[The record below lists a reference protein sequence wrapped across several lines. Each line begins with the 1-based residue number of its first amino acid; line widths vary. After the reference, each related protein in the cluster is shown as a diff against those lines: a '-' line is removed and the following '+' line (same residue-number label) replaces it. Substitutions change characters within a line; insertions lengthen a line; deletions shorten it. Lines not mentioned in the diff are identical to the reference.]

1 MHCLLPIIKGYYL
14 TMDRADIYLQLVFE
28 QPILLVPFILFIF
41 IFLSIPAEKKF
52 YMSLIILVPW
62 LTVARSEGL
71 GPISAA
77 AKLSSGVGYL
87 MVAFSAVTH
96 PGPKRAIPGVV
107 WIFVIVAFAS
117 ILYVVTTE
125 ERARAVVM
133 RLQWACV
140 TLAGVYTARTI
151 VGYSD
156 LRKII
161 DALTWGCLFAL
172 IIPLSGFLIDPLG
185 SFLKGQGR
193 FEPWG
198 ANSNQI
204 GMLFAL
210 STPLLA
216 YSLLSLKKVSLK
228 PILLSALVVTI
239 GMGVM
244 TASRQTLLAIFL
256 VMIPV
261 FFVLAKRP
269 IFLIL
274 ALGVGIIGLS
284 MMLSLGENAEFDRL
298 GSLETGRIEVWREY
312 TTKVFPQ
319 RPLFGLLGTSGQSF
333 EKSVTEVG
341 MHPHNAW
348 MYLMYLGGI
357 SLAGPMLYLS
367 IYSAYC
373 SVKIW
378 QLRKILP
385 GDPLL
390 YSILMM
396 VLLAMYIQGL
406 FNQVVYWPTYT
417 WSFLHVV
424 LASMF
429 ICVWKSIKDGGIEY
443 GLLDDQYEFTDEDF
457 ESPEEFEDYS

>member
-1 MHCLLPIIKGYYL
+1 
-14 TMDRADIYLQLVFE
+14 V
-28 QPILLVPFILFIF
+28 
-41 IFLSIPAEKKF
+41 S
-52 YMSLIILVPW
+52 
-62 LTVARSEGL
+62 
-71 GPISAA
+71 
-77 AKLSSGVGYL
+77 
-87 MVAFSAVTH
+87 
-96 PGPKRAIPGVV
+96 
-107 WIFVIVAFAS
+107 
-117 ILYVVTTE
+117 
-125 ERARAVVM
+125 
-133 RLQWACV
+133 
-140 TLAGVYTARTI
+140 
-151 VGYSD
+151 YSD

-172 IIPLSGFLIDPLG
+172 IIPLSGFLIDPKG

-210 STPLLA
+210 ATPLLA
-216 YSLLSLKKVSLK
+216 YALLSLKKVSLK
-228 PILLSALVVTI
+228 PVLLSALVATI

-261 FFVLAKRP
+261 FFVLVKRP

-274 ALGVGIIGLS
+274 AFGAGIIGLS
-284 MMLSLGENAEFDRL
+284 MMLSLGQSAEFDRL
-298 GSLETGRIEVWREY
+298 GSLETGRLEIWYEY
-312 TTKVFPQ
+312 ATKVFPK
-319 RPLFGLLGTSGQSF
+319 RPIVGLLGTSGQSF
-333 EKSVTEVG
+333 EKSVIEVG

-357 SLAGPMLYLS
+357 SLAGPMLYLT
-367 IYSAYC
+367 IYSTYC
-373 SVKIW
+373 SVQVWK
-378 QLRKILP
+378 LRKRLP

-396 VLLAMYIQGL
+396 VLIAMYIQGL

-424 LASMF
+424 LASLF
-429 ICVWKSIKDGGIEY
+429 ICIWKSIKDGGIED
-443 GLLDDQYEFTDEDF
+443 GLYDDHSEFSDEDF
-457 ESPEEFEDYS
+457 ETNEEFEDYS